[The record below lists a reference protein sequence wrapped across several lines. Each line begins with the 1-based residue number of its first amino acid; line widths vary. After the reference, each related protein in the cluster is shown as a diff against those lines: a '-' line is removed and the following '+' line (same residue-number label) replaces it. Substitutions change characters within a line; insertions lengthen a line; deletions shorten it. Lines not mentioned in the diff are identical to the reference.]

1 MGNRKIVKK
10 QMKRLLHILI
20 GMLVSLGAFADGDV
34 TFKVSAPSTVE
45 AGGKFR
51 VQFTVNTQNVS
62 GFSAPDFKGFEI
74 IYGPATSSQ
83 SSFQMINGRT
93 SQSSSIIYTY
103 VLLSENPGTFT
114 IGSASVQVDGNV
126 VKSKPVQVRVLPA
139 GSGGTSN
146 GGSYGGGS
154 SNGGGNQNGSS
165 AARQAPAASSSQSIS
180 GKDLFMTATASR
192 TTVHEQEAILL
203 TYKIYTLVD
212 LTQMDGKLPTL
223 DGFQI
228 QEIPL
233 PRTKEFTLEQYGG
246 RNYRSVV
253 WSQYLLFPQ
262 KSGNLT
268 IPSITYEGVVVTRNR
283 NIDPI
288 EAFFNGQS
296 GYTEVKRKITT
307 PALTIHVSP
316 LPNKPAEFS
325 GAVGKF
331 SISSSIS
338 TKEVDANEAVTLKIS
353 VKGSGNMK
361 LIATPEV
368 KFPKDFETYDAK
380 VNDNFQLTR
389 SGLAGTKDFE
399 YLFVPRHAGTYEIP
413 AAQFIY
419 FDTDARAYKTLTTEA
434 YTIKVK
440 KGKGSSGQSVSN
452 YTNQQQDVQQLNQ
465 DIRYIK
471 KGEVELHQQGDTF
484 FGTWKHWAAYLLPL
498 FLFVLVMALGRKQM
512 KANANVAL
520 SRGKKANKVALRR
533 MKTAKKLL
541 DSHDTGRFYDEVL
554 RALWGYVGDKFNM
567 SQESLNKENIEQS
580 LSSRHVPEEQIQ
592 QFMKVLND
600 CEFARYAPGDV
611 NENMENVYNS
621 AIGAI
626 SKMEDNL

>member
-1 MGNRKIVKK
+1 
-10 QMKRLLHILI
+10 MKRLLHILI
-20 GMLVSLGAFADGDV
+20 LVAFSVSTFADEVSLR
-34 TFKVSAPSTVE
+34 VSAPSTVE
-45 AGGKFR
+45 VGGKFR

-62 GFSAPDFKGFEI
+62 HFSAPDFKGFEV

-103 VLLSENPGTFT
+103 VLLAGNSGTFT
-114 IGSASVQVDGNV
+114 IGSASVQVDGKT
-126 VKSKPVQVRVLPA
+126 VKSKPVQVRVL
-139 GSGGTSN
+139 SGGA
-146 GGSYGGGS
+146 GGAGGS
-154 SNGGGNQNGSS
+154 SNGGGNYGGGQSSS
-165 AARQAPAASSSQSIS
+165 APSASSSNIS
-180 GKDLFMTATASR
+180 AKDLFMTATASR
-192 TTVHEQEAILL
+192 TSVHEQEAILL

-212 LTQMDGKLPTL
+212 LTQLDGKLPTL

-233 PRTKEFTLEQYGG
+233 PRTKEFSIEQYNG
-246 RNYRSVV
+246 RNYRTVT

-262 KSGNLT
+262 KSGKLT
-268 IPSITYEGVVVTRNR
+268 IPSITYEGVVITRNR
-283 NIDPI
+283 NLDPI

-296 GYTEVKRKITT
+296 GYSEVKRKITT
-307 PALTIHVSP
+307 PTLTINVSP
-316 LPNKPAEFS
+316 LPNKPEGFS

-331 SISSSIS
+331 SVSSSIS

-353 VKGSGNMK
+353 VQGSGNMK
-361 LIATPEV
+361 LISTPEV
-368 KFPKDFETYDAK
+368 QFPKDFETYDAK

-389 SGLAGTKDFE
+389 SGLSGSKDFE
-399 YLFVPRHAGTYEIP
+399 YLFVPRHPGTYEIP
-413 AAQFIY
+413 ASEFIY
-419 FDTDARAYKTLTTEA
+419 FDTESRSYKTIKTEA
-434 YTIKVK
+434 YTLKVN
-440 KGKGSSGQSVSN
+440 KGKGGAGQSVSN
-452 YTNQQQDVQQLNQ
+452 YSGQQQDVQQLNQ
-465 DIRYIK
+465 DIRFIK
-471 KGEVELHQQGDTF
+471 KGDVDLHQPGDTF
-484 FGTWKHWAAYLLPL
+484 FGTWKCWAAYILPFL
-498 FLFVLVMALGRKQM
+498 LFVIAMVLGRKQM
-512 KANANVAL
+512 KANANVAHL
-520 SRGKKANKVALRR
+520 RGKKANKVALKR

-541 DSHDTGRFYDEVL
+541 DAHDTGKFYDEVL

-580 LSSRHVPEEQIQ
+580 LTSRQVPDEQIQ

-621 AIGAI
+621 AISAI

>member
-1 MGNRKIVKK
+1 
-10 QMKRLLHILI
+10 MKRLLHLFILVAFS
-20 GMLVSLGAFADGDV
+20 VSAFADGDV
-34 TFKVSAPSTVE
+34 TFRVSAPSTVE

-62 GFSAPDFKGFEI
+62 NFIAPDFKGFEG

-103 VLLSENPGTFT
+103 VLLSDVQGTYT
-114 IGSASVQVDGNV
+114 IGSASVQVEGKTV
-126 VKSKPVQVRVLPA
+126 RSKPVQVRVLPA
-139 GSGGTSN
+139 GSGGS
-146 GGSYGGGS
+146 SYGGGS
-154 SNGGGNQNGSS
+154 SNSNGSAS
-165 AARQAPAASSSQSIS
+165 GRQSSVPVTTGQGVTS
-180 GKDLFMTATASR
+180 KDLFMTATASR
-192 TTVHEQEAILL
+192 TSVHEQEAILL

-212 LTQMDGKLPTL
+212 LRQMDGKLPTL

-233 PRTKEFTLEQYGG
+233 PRTKEFSLEQYNG
-246 RNYRSVV
+246 RNYRTVV

-262 KSGNLT
+262 KSGKLT
-268 IPSITYEGVVVTRNR
+268 IPSITYEGLVVTQNR
-283 NIDPI
+283 NLDPI

-296 GYTEVKRKITT
+296 GLMELKKKITT
-307 PALTIHVSP
+307 PMLTINVSP
-316 LPNKPAEFS
+316 LPNKPSDFS

-331 SISSSIS
+331 SLSSSLS

-361 LIATPEV
+361 LIATPDV
-368 KFPKDFETYDAK
+368 NFPKDFDTYDAK

-389 SGLAGTKDFE
+389 TGLSGNKDFE

-413 AAQFIY
+413 AVKFIY
-419 FDTDARAYKTLTTEA
+419 FDTDARTYKTLTTEA
-434 YTIKVK
+434 YTIKVN
-440 KGKGSSGQSVSN
+440 KGKGGAGQSVSN
-452 YTNQQQDVQQLNQ
+452 YSGQQQDVKQLNQ
-465 DIRYIK
+465 DIRFIK
-471 KGEVELHQQGDTF
+471 TGDVDLHQQGDTF
-484 FGTWKHWAAYLLPL
+484 FGTWKYWAAYLLPL
-498 FLFVLVMALGRKQM
+498 LLFVLFIVMGRKRM

-541 DSHDTGRFYDEVL
+541 DSHDTGKFYDEVL

-580 LSSRHVPEEQIQ
+580 LTSRNVPNEQIQ

-621 AIGAI
+621 AISAI

>member
-1 MGNRKIVKK
+1 MVAFSVSTFADE
-10 QMKRLLHILI
+10 
-20 GMLVSLGAFADGDV
+20 VSLR
-34 TFKVSAPSTVE
+34 VSAPSTVE
-45 AGGKFR
+45 VGGKFR

-62 GFSAPDFKGFEI
+62 HFSAPDFKGFEV

-103 VLLSENPGTFT
+103 VLLAGNSGTFT
-114 IGSASVQVDGNV
+114 IGSASVQVDGKT
-126 VKSKPVQVRVLPA
+126 VKSKPVQVRVL
-139 GSGGTSN
+139 SGGAGGA
-146 GGSYGGGS
+146 GGSSNGGS
-154 SNGGGNQNGSS
+154 SNGGGIYGGGQSSS
-165 AARQAPAASSSQSIS
+165 APSASSSNIS
-180 GKDLFMTATASR
+180 AKDLFMTATASR
-192 TTVHEQEAILL
+192 TSVHEQEAILL

-212 LTQMDGKLPTL
+212 LTQLDGKLPTL

-233 PRTKEFTLEQYGG
+233 PRTKEFSIEQYNG
-246 RNYRSVV
+246 RNYRTVT

-262 KSGNLT
+262 KSGKLT
-268 IPSITYEGVVVTRNR
+268 IPSITYEGVVITRNR
-283 NIDPI
+283 NLDPI

-296 GYTEVKRKITT
+296 GYSEVKRKITT
-307 PALTIHVSP
+307 PTLTINVSP
-316 LPNKPAEFS
+316 LPNKPEGFS

-331 SISSSIS
+331 SVSSSIS

-353 VKGSGNMK
+353 VQGSGNMK
-361 LIATPEV
+361 LISTPEV
-368 KFPKDFETYDAK
+368 QFPKDFETYDAK

-389 SGLAGTKDFE
+389 SGLSGSKDFE
-399 YLFVPRHAGTYEIP
+399 YLFVPRHPGTYEIP
-413 AAQFIY
+413 ASEFIY
-419 FDTDARAYKTLTTEA
+419 FDTESRSYKTIKTEA
-434 YTIKVK
+434 YTLKVN
-440 KGKGSSGQSVSN
+440 KGKGGAGQSVSN
-452 YTNQQQDVQQLNQ
+452 YSGQQQDVQQLNQ
-465 DIRYIK
+465 DIRFIK
-471 KGEVELHQQGDTF
+471 KGDVDLHQPGDTF
-484 FGTWKHWAAYLLPL
+484 FGTWKCWAAYILPFL
-498 FLFVLVMALGRKQM
+498 LFVIAMVLGRKQM
-512 KANANVAL
+512 KANANVAHL
-520 SRGKKANKVALRR
+520 RGKKANKVALKR

-541 DSHDTGRFYDEVL
+541 DAHDTGKFYDEVL

-580 LSSRHVPEEQIQ
+580 LTSRQVPDEQIQ

-621 AIGAI
+621 AISAI

>member
-1 MGNRKIVKK
+1 
-10 QMKRLLHILI
+10 MKRLIYIFIL
-20 GMLVSLGAFADGDV
+20 VAFSLSAFADDV
-34 TFKVSAPSTVE
+34 SLRVSAPSTVE
-45 AGGKFR
+45 VGGKFR

-62 GFSAPDFKGFEI
+62 HFSAPDFKGFEV

-103 VLLSENPGTFT
+103 VLMAESVGNFT
-114 IGSASVQVDGNV
+114 IGSASVQVDGKT
-126 VKSKPVQVRVLPA
+126 VKSSPTRIRVLSGGA
-139 GSGGTSN
+139 GSNSGTA
-146 GGSYGGGS
+146 GGGS
-154 SNGGGNQNGSS
+154 NNTAGGGRSS
-165 AARQAPAASSSQSIS
+165 AAPDASSSSQNIS
-180 GKDLFMTATASR
+180 AKDLFMTATASR
-192 TTVHEQEAILL
+192 TSVHEQEAILV

-212 LTQMDGKLPTL
+212 LRELDGKLPTL

-233 PRTKEFTLEQYGG
+233 PRTKEFSIEQYNG
-246 RNYRSVV
+246 RNYRSVI

-262 KSGNLT
+262 KSGKLT
-268 IPSITYEGVVVTRNR
+268 IPAITYEGVVITRNR
-283 NIDPI
+283 NLDPI

-296 GYTEVKRKITT
+296 GYTEVKRKIAT
-307 PALTIHVSP
+307 PTLTINVSP
-316 LPNKPAEFS
+316 LPTKPAGFS

-331 SISSSIS
+331 SVSSSIS

-353 VKGSGNMK
+353 VQGSGNMK
-361 LIATPEV
+361 LISTPEV
-368 KFPKDFETYDAK
+368 QFPKDFETYDAK

-389 SGLAGTKDFE
+389 SGLSGTKDFE

-413 AAQFIY
+413 AAEFIY
-419 FDTDARAYKTLTTEA
+419 FDTESRSYKTLKTEA
-434 YTIKVK
+434 YTLKVN
-440 KGKGSSGQSVSN
+440 KGKGGTGQNVSN
-452 YTNQQQDVQQLNQ
+452 YSGQQQDVQQLNQ
-465 DIRYIK
+465 DIRFIK
-471 KGEVELHQQGDTF
+471 KGDVDLHQPGDTF
-484 FGTWKHWAAYLLPL
+484 FGTWKCWVAYLLPL
-498 FLFVLVMALGRKQM
+498 LLFIIVMVLGRKQM
-512 KANANVAL
+512 KAHANVAL
-520 SRGKKANKVALRR
+520 LRGRKANKVALRR

-541 DSHDTGRFYDEVL
+541 DSHDTGKFYDEVL

-580 LSSRHVPEEQIQ
+580 LTSRNVPAEQIQ

-621 AIGAI
+621 AISAI

>member
-1 MGNRKIVKK
+1 
-10 QMKRLLHILI
+10 MKRLIHIFILVVFS
-20 GMLVSLGAFADGDV
+20 LSTFADEVSLR
-34 TFKVSAPSTVE
+34 VSAPSTVE
-45 AGGKFR
+45 VGGKFR

-62 GFSAPDFKGFEI
+62 HFSAPDFKGFEV

-103 VLLSENPGTFT
+103 VLMAESVGNFT
-114 IGSASVQVDGNV
+114 IGSASVQADGKT
-126 VKSKPVQVRVLPA
+126 VKSSPTRIRVLSGGA
-139 GSGGTSN
+139 GSNSGNAG
-146 GGSYGGGS
+146 
-154 SNGGGNQNGSS
+154 GGGNNNAGGGRQSS
-165 AARQAPAASSSQSIS
+165 VAESSSTNIS
-180 GKDLFMTATASR
+180 SKDLFMTATASR
-192 TTVHEQEAILL
+192 TSVHEQEAILL

-212 LTQMDGKLPTL
+212 LRELDGKLPTL

-233 PRTKEFTLEQYGG
+233 PRTKEFSIEQYNG
-246 RNYRSVV
+246 RNYRSVI

-262 KSGNLT
+262 KSGRLT
-268 IPSITYEGVVVTRNR
+268 IPAITYEGVVITRNR
-283 NIDPI
+283 NLDPI

-296 GYTEVKRKITT
+296 GYTEVKRKIAT
-307 PALTIHVSP
+307 PTLTINVSP
-316 LPNKPAEFS
+316 LPNKPEGFS

-331 SISSSIS
+331 SVSSSIS
-338 TKEVDANEAVTLKIS
+338 TKEVDANEAVTLKIC
-353 VKGSGNMK
+353 VQGSGNMK
-361 LIATPEV
+361 LISTPEV

-389 SGLAGTKDFE
+389 SGLSGTKDFE
-399 YLFVPRHAGTYEIP
+399 YLFVPRHPGTYEIP
-413 AAQFIY
+413 AAKFIY
-419 FDTDARAYKTLTTEA
+419 FDTDSRSYKTLKTEA
-434 YTIKVK
+434 YTLKVN
-440 KGKGSSGQSVSN
+440 KGKGGAGQSVSN
-452 YTNQQQDVQQLNQ
+452 YSGQQQDVQQLNQ
-465 DIRYIK
+465 DIRFIK
-471 KGEVELHQQGDTF
+471 KGEVDLHQPGDTF
-484 FGTWKHWAAYLLPL
+484 FGTWKCWVAYLLPL
-498 FLFVLVMALGRKQM
+498 FLFIIVLVLGRKQM
-512 KANANVAL
+512 KAHANVAL
-520 SRGKKANKVALRR
+520 SRGRKANKVARKR

-541 DSHDTGRFYDEVL
+541 DTHDTGKFYDEVL

-580 LSSRHVPEEQIQ
+580 LTSRNVPAEQIQ

-621 AIGAI
+621 AISAI

>member
-1 MGNRKIVKK
+1 
-10 QMKRLLHILI
+10 MKRLLHILI
-20 GMLVSLGAFADGDV
+20 LVAFSVSTFADEVSLR
-34 TFKVSAPSTVE
+34 VSAPSTVE
-45 AGGKFR
+45 VGGKFR

-62 GFSAPDFKGFEI
+62 HFSAPDFKGFEV

-103 VLLSENPGTFT
+103 VLLAGNSGTFT
-114 IGSASVQVDGNV
+114 IGSASVQVDGKT
-126 VKSKPVQVRVLPA
+126 VKSKPVQVRVL
-139 GSGGTSN
+139 SGGAGGA
-146 GGSYGGGS
+146 GGSSNGGS
-154 SNGGGNQNGSS
+154 SNGGGNYGGGQSSS
-165 AARQAPAASSSQSIS
+165 APSASSSNIS
-180 GKDLFMTATASR
+180 AKDLFMTATASR
-192 TTVHEQEAILL
+192 TSVHEQEAILL

-212 LTQMDGKLPTL
+212 LTQLDGKLPTL

-233 PRTKEFTLEQYGG
+233 PRTKEFSIEQYKG
-246 RNYRSVV
+246 RNYRTVT

-262 KSGNLT
+262 KSGKLT
-268 IPSITYEGVVVTRNR
+268 IPSITYEGVVITRNR
-283 NIDPI
+283 NLDPI

-296 GYTEVKRKITT
+296 GYSEVKRKITT
-307 PALTIHVSP
+307 PTLTINVSP
-316 LPNKPAEFS
+316 LPNKPEGFS

-331 SISSSIS
+331 SVSSSIS

-353 VKGSGNMK
+353 VQGSGNMK
-361 LIATPEV
+361 LISTPEV
-368 KFPKDFETYDAK
+368 QFPKDFETYDAK

-389 SGLAGTKDFE
+389 SGLSGSKDFE
-399 YLFVPRHAGTYEIP
+399 YLFVPRHPGTYEIP
-413 AAQFIY
+413 ASEFIY
-419 FDTDARAYKTLTTEA
+419 FDTESRSYKTIKTEA
-434 YTIKVK
+434 YTLKVN
-440 KGKGSSGQSVSN
+440 KGKGGAGQSVSN
-452 YTNQQQDVQQLNQ
+452 YSGQQQDVQQLNQ
-465 DIRYIK
+465 DIRFIK
-471 KGEVELHQQGDTF
+471 KGDVDLHQPGDTF
-484 FGTWKHWAAYLLPL
+484 FGTWKCWAAYILPFL
-498 FLFVLVMALGRKQM
+498 LFVIAMVLGRKQM
-512 KANANVAL
+512 KANANVAHL
-520 SRGKKANKVALRR
+520 RGKKANKVALKR

-541 DSHDTGRFYDEVL
+541 DAHDTGKFYDEVL

-580 LSSRHVPEEQIQ
+580 LTSRQVPDEQIQ

-621 AIGAI
+621 AISAI

>member
-1 MGNRKIVKK
+1 MVAFSVSTFADE
-10 QMKRLLHILI
+10 
-20 GMLVSLGAFADGDV
+20 VSLR
-34 TFKVSAPSTVE
+34 VSAPSTVE
-45 AGGKFR
+45 VGGKFR

-62 GFSAPDFKGFEI
+62 HFSAPDFKGFEV

-103 VLLSENPGTFT
+103 VLLAGNSGTFT
-114 IGSASVQVDGNV
+114 IGSASVQVDGKT
-126 VKSKPVQVRVLPA
+126 VKSKPVQVRVL
-139 GSGGTSN
+139 SGGA
-146 GGSYGGGS
+146 GGSSNGGS
-154 SNGGGNQNGSS
+154 SNGGGNSGNYGGGQSSS
-165 AARQAPAASSSQSIS
+165 APSASSSNIS
-180 GKDLFMTATASR
+180 AKDLFMTATASR
-192 TTVHEQEAILL
+192 TSVHEQEAILL

-212 LTQMDGKLPTL
+212 LTQLDGKLPTL

-233 PRTKEFTLEQYGG
+233 PRTKEFSIEQYNG
-246 RNYRSVV
+246 RNYRTVT

-262 KSGNLT
+262 KSGKLT
-268 IPSITYEGVVVTRNR
+268 IPSITYEGVVITRNR
-283 NIDPI
+283 NLDPI

-296 GYTEVKRKITT
+296 GYSEVKRKITT
-307 PALTIHVSP
+307 PTLTINVSP
-316 LPNKPAEFS
+316 LPNKPEGFS

-331 SISSSIS
+331 SVSSSIS

-353 VKGSGNMK
+353 VQGSGNMK
-361 LIATPEV
+361 LISTPEV
-368 KFPKDFETYDAK
+368 QFPKDFETYDAK

-389 SGLAGTKDFE
+389 SGLSGSKDFE
-399 YLFVPRHAGTYEIP
+399 YLFVPRHPGTYEIP
-413 AAQFIY
+413 ASEFIY
-419 FDTDARAYKTLTTEA
+419 FDTESRSYKTIKTEA
-434 YTIKVK
+434 YTLKVN
-440 KGKGSSGQSVSN
+440 KGKGGAGQSVSN
-452 YTNQQQDVQQLNQ
+452 YSGQQQDVQQLNQ
-465 DIRYIK
+465 DIRFIK
-471 KGEVELHQQGDTF
+471 KGDVDLHQPGDTF
-484 FGTWKHWAAYLLPL
+484 FGTWKCWAAYILPFL
-498 FLFVLVMALGRKQM
+498 LFVIAMVLGRKQM
-512 KANANVAL
+512 KANANVAHL
-520 SRGKKANKVALRR
+520 RGKKANKVALKR

-541 DSHDTGRFYDEVL
+541 DAHDTGKFYDEVL

-580 LSSRHVPEEQIQ
+580 LTSRQVPDEQIQ

-621 AIGAI
+621 AISAI

>member
-1 MGNRKIVKK
+1 MICVC
-10 QMKRLLHILI
+10 IS
-20 GMLVSLGAFADGDV
+20 VSALADEV
-34 TFKVSAPSTVE
+34 SFRASAPSSVE

-62 GFSAPDFKGFEI
+62 GFSAPDFKGFEV

-83 SSFQMINGRT
+83 SSFQMVNGRT

-103 VLLSENPGTFT
+103 VLLAGNPGTFT
-114 IGSASVQVDGNV
+114 IGSASVHVDGKV
-126 VKSKPVQVRVLPA
+126 VKSKPVQVRVLPSGA
-139 GSGGTSN
+139 GGASN
-146 GGSYGGGS
+146 GGAGGGNYGGG
-154 SNGGGNQNGSS
+154 
-165 AARQAPAASSSQSIS
+165 RQQPSAPAVSASTNIS

-192 TTVHEQEAILL
+192 TNVHEQEAILL

-212 LTQMDGKLPTL
+212 LTQLDGKLPTL

-233 PRTKEFTLEQYGG
+233 PRTKEFSLEQYNG
-246 RNYRSVV
+246 RNYRTVT

-262 KSGNLT
+262 KSGKLT
-268 IPSITYEGVVVTRNR
+268 IPSITYEGVVITRNR
-283 NIDPI
+283 NLDPI

-307 PALTIHVSP
+307 PTLTINVTP
-316 LPNKPAEFS
+316 LPNKPDGFS
-325 GAVGKF
+325 GAVGQF
-331 SISSSIS
+331 SLSSSIS
-338 TKEVDANEAVTLKIS
+338 TQEVDANEAVTLKIS
-353 VKGSGNMK
+353 VKGNGNMK
-361 LIATPEV
+361 LISTPDV
-368 KFPKDFETYDAK
+368 PFPKDFETYDAK

-413 AAQFIY
+413 ASEFIY
-419 FDTDARAYKTLTTEA
+419 FDTESRSYKTLKTEA
-434 YTIKVK
+434 YTLKVN
-440 KGKGSSGQSVSN
+440 KGKGGAGQSVSN
-452 YTNQQQDVQQLNQ
+452 YSGQQQDVQQLNQ
-465 DIRYIK
+465 DIRFIK
-471 KGEVELHQQGDTF
+471 KGDVDLHQPGDTF
-484 FGTWKHWAAYLLPL
+484 FGTWKCWAAYLLPL
-498 FLFVLVMALGRKQM
+498 LLFIIVMVLGRKQM
-512 KANANVAL
+512 KAHANVAL
-520 SRGKKANKVALRR
+520 SRGRKANKVALRR

-541 DSHDTGRFYDEVL
+541 DNHDTGKFYDEVL

-580 LSSRHVPEEQIQ
+580 LTSRQVPEEQIQ

-611 NENMENVYNS
+611 NENMGNVYNS
-621 AIGAI
+621 AIDAI

>member
-1 MGNRKIVKK
+1 
-10 QMKRLLHILI
+10 MKRTLNILI
-20 GMLVSLGAFADGDV
+20 FMLLSISSFADGGV
-34 TFKVSAPSTVE
+34 TLQASAPSTVE

-62 GFSAPDFKGFEI
+62 NFVAPDFRGFEV

-93 SQSSSIIYTY
+93 SQSNSIIYTY
-103 VLLSENPGTFT
+103 VLLSDKPGSYT
-114 IGSASVQVDGNV
+114 IGSAKVMVDGKA
-126 VKSKPVQVRVLPA
+126 VKSQPVHVRVLPSGTNGGGSPNA
-139 GSGGTSN
+139 GNTGSSYGSGGQ
-146 GGSYGGGS
+146 GGVAR
-154 SNGGGNQNGSS
+154 S
-165 AARQAPAASSSQSIS
+165 AEASSPTQGIS
-180 GKDLFMTATASR
+180 SKDLFMTANASR
-192 TTVHEQEAILL
+192 TRVHEQEAILL

-212 LTQMDGKLPTL
+212 LIQLDGKLPTL

-233 PRTKEFTLEQYGG
+233 PRTKEFTIESYNG

-262 KSGNLT
+262 KSGKLT

-283 NIDPI
+283 NMDPI

-296 GYTEVKRKITT
+296 GYTELKRKITT
-307 PALTIHVSP
+307 PSLTIQVTP
-316 LPNKPAEFS
+316 LPDAPVGFS
-325 GAVGKF
+325 GAVGRF
-331 SISSSIS
+331 SMSSSIS
-338 TKEVDANEAVTLKIS
+338 TREVDANDAVTLRIS
-353 VKGSGNMK
+353 VKGNGNMK
-361 LIATPEV
+361 LISIPEV

-380 VNDNFQLTR
+380 VNDKFEPTR

-399 YLFVPRHAGTYEIP
+399 YLFVPRHAGNYDIP
-413 AAQFIY
+413 AVQFIY
-419 FDTDARAYKTLTTEA
+419 FDTESGSYKTLATEP
-434 YTIKVK
+434 YTLKVN
-440 KGKGSSGQSVSN
+440 KGKGGTRQSVSN
-452 YTNQQQDVQQLNQ
+452 YSGQQQDVQQLNQ
-465 DIRYIK
+465 DIRFIK
-471 KGEVELHQQGDTF
+471 KGEVTMHQPDDTF
-484 FGTWKHWAAYLLPL
+484 FGTWKYWMAHLVPLL
-498 FLFVLVMALGRKQM
+498 LFVIALIVGRKQM

-533 MKTAKKLL
+533 MKTAKNLL
-541 DSHDTGRFYDEVL
+541 VAHDANGFYDEVL

-580 LSSRHVPEEQIQ
+580 LKSRQVKEEQII

-621 AIGAI
+621 AIDAI
-626 SKMEDNL
+626 TKMEDNL

>member
-1 MGNRKIVKK
+1 
-10 QMKRLLHILI
+10 MKPLLQIFILM
-20 GMLVSLGAFADGDV
+20 MLSVSAFADGDIS
-34 TFKVSAPSTVE
+34 FRASAPSSVE

-62 GFSAPDFKGFEI
+62 NFSAPDFKGFDV
-74 IYGPATSSQ
+74 IYGPSTSSQ
-83 SSFQMINGRT
+83 SSFQIINGHT
-93 SQSSSIIYTY
+93 SQSSSIVYTF
-103 VLLSENPGTFT
+103 VLMGNDPGTYT
-114 IGSASVQVDGNV
+114 IGSASIQVDGKT
-126 VKSKPVQVRVLPA
+126 VKSKPVQVRVLP
-139 GSGGTSN
+139 GGA
-146 GGSYGGGS
+146 GGS
-154 SNGGGNQNGSS
+154 SSGGGYSGNSRTNHSS
-165 AARQAPAASSSQSIS
+165 PSSSSSSGPNIS

-192 TTVHEQEAILL
+192 TNVHEQEAILL

-233 PRTKEFTLEQYGG
+233 PRNKEFTVEQYNG
-246 RNYRSVV
+246 RNYRTVV

-268 IPSITYEGVVVTRNR
+268 IPSIPYEGLVLTRNR

-296 GYTEVKRKITT
+296 GYTETKRKITT

-331 SISSSIS
+331 SLSSSIS
-338 TKEVDANEAVTLKIS
+338 TKEVDANDAVTLKIE

-361 LIATPEV
+361 LIATPQV

-380 VNDNFQLTR
+380 VNDKFHLTN
-389 SGLAGTKDFE
+389 SGLAGTKEFE

-413 AAQFIY
+413 ATEFIY
-419 FDTDARAYKTLTTEA
+419 FDTDARSYKTLKTEG
-434 YTIKVK
+434 YTLKVN
-440 KGKGSSGQSVSN
+440 KGKGGSGQSVSN
-452 YTNQQQDVQQLNQ
+452 YSGQQQEIQQLNQ
-465 DIRYIK
+465 DIRFIK
-471 KGEVELHQQGDTF
+471 KGDVALHRQGDTF
-484 FGTWKHWAAYLLPL
+484 FGTWKYMLAYLLPVL
-498 FLFVLVMALGRKQM
+498 LFVLLMFLGRKRM
-512 KANANVAL
+512 KTNANVAL
-520 SRGKKANKVALRR
+520 SRGKKANKVALKRL
-533 MKTAKKLL
+533 KTSKKLL
-541 DSHDTGRFYDEVL
+541 DEHDTGKFFDEVL

-580 LSSRHVPEEQIQ
+580 LKSRQVPDEYIQ

-611 NENMENVYNS
+611 NENMGNVYNS
-621 AIGAI
+621 AMDAI

>member
-1 MGNRKIVKK
+1 
-10 QMKRLLHILI
+10 MKRLLHILI
-20 GMLVSLGAFADGDV
+20 LVAFSVSAFADEV
-34 TFKVSAPSTVE
+34 SLRVSAPSTVE
-45 AGGKFR
+45 VGGKFR

-62 GFSAPDFKGFEI
+62 HFSAPDFKGFEV

-103 VLLSENPGTFT
+103 VLLAGNAGTFT
-114 IGSASVQVDGNV
+114 IGSASVQVDGKT
-126 VKSKPVQVRVLPA
+126 VKSKPVQVRVL
-139 GSGGTSN
+139 SGGA
-146 GGSYGGGS
+146 GGSSNGGS
-154 SNGGGNQNGSS
+154 SNGGGNSGNYGGGQSSS
-165 AARQAPAASSSQSIS
+165 APSASSSSNIS
-180 GKDLFMTATASR
+180 AKDLFMTATASR
-192 TTVHEQEAILL
+192 TSVHEQEAILL

-212 LTQMDGKLPTL
+212 LTQLDGKLPTL

-233 PRTKEFTLEQYGG
+233 PRTKEFSIEQYNG
-246 RNYRSVV
+246 RNYRTVT

-262 KSGNLT
+262 KSGKLT
-268 IPSITYEGVVVTRNR
+268 IPSITYEGVVITRNR
-283 NIDPI
+283 NLDPI

-296 GYTEVKRKITT
+296 GYSEVKRKITT
-307 PALTIHVSP
+307 PTLTINVSP
-316 LPNKPAEFS
+316 LPNKPEGFS

-331 SISSSIS
+331 SVSSSIS

-353 VKGSGNMK
+353 VQGSGNMK
-361 LIATPEV
+361 LISTPEV
-368 KFPKDFETYDAK
+368 QFPKDFETYDAK

-389 SGLAGTKDFE
+389 SGLSGSKDFE
-399 YLFVPRHAGTYEIP
+399 YLFVPRHPGTYEIP
-413 AAQFIY
+413 ASEFIY
-419 FDTDARAYKTLTTEA
+419 FDTESRSYKTIKTEA
-434 YTIKVK
+434 YTLKVN
-440 KGKGSSGQSVSN
+440 KGKGGAGQSVSN
-452 YTNQQQDVQQLNQ
+452 YSGQQQDVQQLNQ
-465 DIRYIK
+465 DIRFIK
-471 KGEVELHQQGDTF
+471 KGDVDLHQPGDTF
-484 FGTWKHWAAYLLPL
+484 FGTWKCWAAYILPFLL
-498 FLFVLVMALGRKQM
+498 FIIAMVLGRKQM
-512 KANANVAL
+512 KANANVAHL
-520 SRGKKANKVALRR
+520 RGKKANKVALKR

-541 DSHDTGRFYDEVL
+541 DAHDTGKFYDEVL

-580 LSSRHVPEEQIQ
+580 LTSRQVPDEQIQ

-621 AIGAI
+621 AISAI

>member
-1 MGNRKIVKK
+1 
-10 QMKRLLHILI
+10 MKRLLHIFI
-20 GMLVSLGAFADGDV
+20 LVAFSVSVFADGDV
-34 TFKVSAPSTVE
+34 TFRVSAPSTVE

-62 GFSAPDFKGFEI
+62 NFIAPDFKGFEV

-103 VLLSENPGTFT
+103 VLLSDVQGTYT
-114 IGSASVQVDGNV
+114 IGSASVQVEGKTV
-126 VKSKPVQVRVLPA
+126 RSKPVQVRVLPA
-139 GSGGTSN
+139 GA
-146 GGSYGGGS
+146 GGSAYGGGGS
-154 SNGGGNQNGSS
+154 SSNGSAS
-165 AARQAPAASSSQSIS
+165 GRQSNVPVTTGQGVSS
-180 GKDLFMTATASR
+180 KELFMTATASR
-192 TTVHEQEAILL
+192 TSVHEQEAILL

-212 LTQMDGKLPTL
+212 LRQLDGKLPTL

-233 PRTKEFTLEQYGG
+233 PRTKEFSLEHYNG
-246 RNYRSVV
+246 RNYRTVV

-262 KSGNLT
+262 KAGKLT
-268 IPSITYEGVVVTRNR
+268 IPSITYEGVVVTRNQ
-283 NIDPI
+283 NFDPI

-296 GYTEVKRKITT
+296 GLLELKKKITT
-307 PALTIHVSP
+307 PALTINVSP
-316 LPNKPAEFS
+316 LPNKPADFS

-331 SISSSIS
+331 TLASSIS
-338 TKEVDANEAVTLKIS
+338 TQEVDANEAVTLKIS

-368 KFPKDFETYDAK
+368 NFPKDFDTYDAK

-389 SGLAGTKDFE
+389 TGLAGNKDFE
-399 YLFVPRHAGTYEIP
+399 YLFVPRHAGTYDIP
-413 AAQFIY
+413 AVKFTY
-419 FDTDARAYKTLTTEA
+419 FDTEARTYKTLTTEP
-434 YTIKVK
+434 YTIKVN
-440 KGKGSSGQSVSN
+440 KGKGGAGQSVSN
-452 YTNQQQDVQQLNQ
+452 YSGQQQDVQQLNQ
-465 DIRYIK
+465 DIRFIK
-471 KGEVELHQQGDTF
+471 TGDVALHQQGDTF
-484 FGTWKHWAAYLLPL
+484 FGTWKYWTAYLLPFL
-498 FLFVLVMALGRKQM
+498 LFVLFIVMGRKRM
-512 KANANVAL
+512 KTNANVAL
-520 SRGKKANKVALRR
+520 TRGKKANKVALRR
-533 MKTAKKLL
+533 MKTAKTLL
-541 DSHDTGRFYDEVL
+541 DSHDASKFYDEVL

-580 LSSRHVPEEQIQ
+580 LTSRNVPAEQIG

-621 AIGAI
+621 AISAI
-626 SKMEDNL
+626 TKMEDNL

>member
-1 MGNRKIVKK
+1 
-10 QMKRLLHILI
+10 MKRLLHILI
-20 GMLVSLGAFADGDV
+20 LVAFSVSTFADEVSLR
-34 TFKVSAPSTVE
+34 VSAPSTVE
-45 AGGKFR
+45 VGGKFR

-62 GFSAPDFKGFEI
+62 HFSAPDFKGFEV

-103 VLLSENPGTFT
+103 VLLAGNSGTFT
-114 IGSASVQVDGNV
+114 IGSASVQVDGKT
-126 VKSKPVQVRVLPA
+126 VKSKPVQVRVL
-139 GSGGTSN
+139 SGGA
-146 GGSYGGGS
+146 GGAGGS
-154 SNGGGNQNGSS
+154 SNGGGSNGSGNYGGGQSSS
-165 AARQAPAASSSQSIS
+165 APSASSSNIS
-180 GKDLFMTATASR
+180 AKDLFMTATASR
-192 TTVHEQEAILL
+192 TSVHEQEAILL

-212 LTQMDGKLPTL
+212 LTQLDGKLPTL

-233 PRTKEFTLEQYGG
+233 PRTKEFSIEQYNG
-246 RNYRSVV
+246 RNYRTVT

-262 KSGNLT
+262 KSGKLT
-268 IPSITYEGVVVTRNR
+268 IPSITYEGVVITRNR
-283 NIDPI
+283 NLDPI

-296 GYTEVKRKITT
+296 GYSEVKRKITT
-307 PALTIHVSP
+307 PTLTINVSP
-316 LPNKPAEFS
+316 LPNKPEGFS

-331 SISSSIS
+331 SVSSSIS

-353 VKGSGNMK
+353 VQGSGNMK
-361 LIATPEV
+361 LISTPEV
-368 KFPKDFETYDAK
+368 QFPKDFETYDAK

-389 SGLAGTKDFE
+389 SGLSGSKDFE
-399 YLFVPRHAGTYEIP
+399 YLFVPRHPGTYEIP
-413 AAQFIY
+413 ASEFIY
-419 FDTDARAYKTLTTEA
+419 FDTESRSYKTIKTEA
-434 YTIKVK
+434 YTLKVN
-440 KGKGSSGQSVSN
+440 KGKGGAGQSVSN
-452 YTNQQQDVQQLNQ
+452 YSGQQQDVQQLNQ
-465 DIRYIK
+465 DIRFIK
-471 KGEVELHQQGDTF
+471 KGDVDLHQPGDTF
-484 FGTWKHWAAYLLPL
+484 FGTWKCWAAYILPFL
-498 FLFVLVMALGRKQM
+498 LFVIAMVLGRKQM
-512 KANANVAL
+512 KANANVAHL
-520 SRGKKANKVALRR
+520 RGKKANKVALKR

-541 DSHDTGRFYDEVL
+541 DAHDTGKFYDEVL

-580 LSSRHVPEEQIQ
+580 LTSRQVPDEQIQ

-621 AIGAI
+621 AISAI

>member
-1 MGNRKIVKK
+1 MVAFS
-10 QMKRLLHILI
+10 
-20 GMLVSLGAFADGDV
+20 VSAFADEV
-34 TFKVSAPSTVE
+34 SLRVSAPSTVE
-45 AGGKFR
+45 VGGKFR

-62 GFSAPDFKGFEI
+62 HFSAPDFKGFEV

-103 VLLSENPGTFT
+103 VLLAGNSGTFT
-114 IGSASVQVDGNV
+114 IGSASVQVDGKT
-126 VKSKPVQVRVLPA
+126 VKSKPVQVRVL
-139 GSGGTSN
+139 SGGA
-146 GGSYGGGS
+146 GGAGGS
-154 SNGGGNQNGSS
+154 SNGGGNYGGGQSSS
-165 AARQAPAASSSQSIS
+165 APSASSSNIS
-180 GKDLFMTATASR
+180 AKDLFMTATASR
-192 TTVHEQEAILL
+192 TSVHEQEAILL

-212 LTQMDGKLPTL
+212 LTQLDGKLPTL

-233 PRTKEFTLEQYGG
+233 PRTKEFSIEQYNG
-246 RNYRSVV
+246 RNYRTVT

-262 KSGNLT
+262 KSGKLT
-268 IPSITYEGVVVTRNR
+268 IPSITYEGVVITRNR
-283 NIDPI
+283 NLDPI

-296 GYTEVKRKITT
+296 GYSEVKRKITT
-307 PALTIHVSP
+307 PTLTINVSP
-316 LPNKPAEFS
+316 LPNKPEGFS

-331 SISSSIS
+331 SVSSSIS

-353 VKGSGNMK
+353 VQGSGNMK
-361 LIATPEV
+361 LISTPEV
-368 KFPKDFETYDAK
+368 QFPKDFETYDAK

-389 SGLAGTKDFE
+389 SGLSGSKDFE
-399 YLFVPRHAGTYEIP
+399 YLFVPRHPGTYEIP
-413 AAQFIY
+413 ASEFIY
-419 FDTDARAYKTLTTEA
+419 FDTESRSYKTIKTEA
-434 YTIKVK
+434 YTLKVN
-440 KGKGSSGQSVSN
+440 KGKGGAGQSVSN
-452 YTNQQQDVQQLNQ
+452 YSGQQQDVQQLNQ
-465 DIRYIK
+465 DIRFIK
-471 KGEVELHQQGDTF
+471 KGDVDLHQPGDTF
-484 FGTWKHWAAYLLPL
+484 FGTWKCWAAYILPFL
-498 FLFVLVMALGRKQM
+498 LFVIAMVLGRKQM
-512 KANANVAL
+512 KANANVAHL
-520 SRGKKANKVALRR
+520 RGKKANKVALKR

-541 DSHDTGRFYDEVL
+541 DAHDTGKFYDEVL

-580 LSSRHVPEEQIQ
+580 LTSRQVPDEQIQ

-621 AIGAI
+621 AISAI

>member
-1 MGNRKIVKK
+1 MVAFSVSTFADE
-10 QMKRLLHILI
+10 
-20 GMLVSLGAFADGDV
+20 VSLR
-34 TFKVSAPSTVE
+34 VSAPSTVE
-45 AGGKFR
+45 VGGKFR

-62 GFSAPDFKGFEI
+62 HFSAPDFKGFEV

-103 VLLSENPGTFT
+103 VLLAGNSGTFT
-114 IGSASVQVDGNV
+114 IGSASVQVDGKT
-126 VKSKPVQVRVLPA
+126 VKSKPVQVRVL
-139 GSGGTSN
+139 SGGA
-146 GGSYGGGS
+146 GGAGGS
-154 SNGGGNQNGSS
+154 SNGGGNYGGGQSSS
-165 AARQAPAASSSQSIS
+165 APSASSSNIS
-180 GKDLFMTATASR
+180 AKDLFMTATASR
-192 TTVHEQEAILL
+192 TSVHEQEAILL

-212 LTQMDGKLPTL
+212 LTQLDGKLPTL

-233 PRTKEFTLEQYGG
+233 PRTKEFSIEQYNG
-246 RNYRSVV
+246 RNYRTVT

-262 KSGNLT
+262 KSGKLT
-268 IPSITYEGVVVTRNR
+268 IPSITYEGVVITRNR
-283 NIDPI
+283 NLDPI

-296 GYTEVKRKITT
+296 GYSEVKRKITT
-307 PALTIHVSP
+307 PTLTINVSP
-316 LPNKPAEFS
+316 LPNKPEGFS

-331 SISSSIS
+331 SVSSSIS

-353 VKGSGNMK
+353 VQGSGNMK
-361 LIATPEV
+361 LISTPEV
-368 KFPKDFETYDAK
+368 QFPKDFETYDAK

-389 SGLAGTKDFE
+389 SGLSGSKDFE
-399 YLFVPRHAGTYEIP
+399 YLFVPRHPGTYEIP
-413 AAQFIY
+413 ASEFIY
-419 FDTDARAYKTLTTEA
+419 FDTESRSYKTIKTEA
-434 YTIKVK
+434 YTLKVN
-440 KGKGSSGQSVSN
+440 KGKGGAGQSVSN
-452 YTNQQQDVQQLNQ
+452 YSGQQQDVQQLNQ
-465 DIRYIK
+465 DIRFIK
-471 KGEVELHQQGDTF
+471 KGDVDLHQPGDTF
-484 FGTWKHWAAYLLPL
+484 FGTWKCWAAYILPFL
-498 FLFVLVMALGRKQM
+498 LFVIAMVLGRKQM
-512 KANANVAL
+512 KANANVAHL
-520 SRGKKANKVALRR
+520 RGKKANKVALKR

-541 DSHDTGRFYDEVL
+541 DAHDTGKFYDEVL

-580 LSSRHVPEEQIQ
+580 LTSRQVPDEQIQ

-621 AIGAI
+621 AISAI

>member
-1 MGNRKIVKK
+1 MVAFSVSTFADE
-10 QMKRLLHILI
+10 
-20 GMLVSLGAFADGDV
+20 VSLR
-34 TFKVSAPSTVE
+34 VSAPSTVE
-45 AGGKFR
+45 VGGKFR

-62 GFSAPDFKGFEI
+62 HFSAPDFKGFEV

-103 VLLSENPGTFT
+103 VLLAGNSGTFT
-114 IGSASVQVDGNV
+114 IGSASVQVDGKT
-126 VKSKPVQVRVLPA
+126 VKSKPVQVRVL
-139 GSGGTSN
+139 SGGAGGA
-146 GGSYGGGS
+146 GGSSNGGS
-154 SNGGGNQNGSS
+154 SNGGGNYGGGQSSS
-165 AARQAPAASSSQSIS
+165 APSASSSSIS
-180 GKDLFMTATASR
+180 AKDLFMTATASR
-192 TTVHEQEAILL
+192 TSVHEQEAILL

-212 LTQMDGKLPTL
+212 LTQLDGKLPTL

-233 PRTKEFTLEQYGG
+233 PRTKEFSIEQYNG
-246 RNYRSVV
+246 RNYRTVT

-262 KSGNLT
+262 KSGKLT
-268 IPSITYEGVVVTRNR
+268 IPSITYEGVVITRNR
-283 NIDPI
+283 NLDPI

-296 GYTEVKRKITT
+296 GYSEVKRKITT
-307 PALTIHVSP
+307 PTLTINVSP
-316 LPNKPAEFS
+316 LPNKPEGFS

-331 SISSSIS
+331 SVSSSIS

-353 VKGSGNMK
+353 VQGSGNMK
-361 LIATPEV
+361 LISTPEV
-368 KFPKDFETYDAK
+368 QFPKDFETYDAK

-389 SGLAGTKDFE
+389 SGLSGSKDFE
-399 YLFVPRHAGTYEIP
+399 YLFVPRHPGTYEIP
-413 AAQFIY
+413 ASEFIY
-419 FDTDARAYKTLTTEA
+419 FDTESRSYKTIKTEA
-434 YTIKVK
+434 YTLKVN
-440 KGKGSSGQSVSN
+440 KGKGGAGQSVSN
-452 YTNQQQDVQQLNQ
+452 YSGQQQDVQQLNQ
-465 DIRYIK
+465 DIRFIK
-471 KGEVELHQQGDTF
+471 KGDVDLHQPGDTF
-484 FGTWKHWAAYLLPL
+484 FGTWKCWAAYILPFL
-498 FLFVLVMALGRKQM
+498 LFVIAMVLGRKQM
-512 KANANVAL
+512 KANANVAHL
-520 SRGKKANKVALRR
+520 RGKKANKVALKR

-541 DSHDTGRFYDEVL
+541 DAHDTGKFYDEVL

-580 LSSRHVPEEQIQ
+580 LTSRQVPDEQIQ

-621 AIGAI
+621 AISAI

>member
-1 MGNRKIVKK
+1 
-10 QMKRLLHILI
+10 MKRLLHIFI
-20 GMLVSLGAFADGDV
+20 LVAFSVSVFADGDV
-34 TFKVSAPSTVE
+34 TFRVSAPSTVE

-62 GFSAPDFKGFEI
+62 NFIAPDFKGFEV

-103 VLLSENPGTFT
+103 VLLSDVQGTYT
-114 IGSASVQVDGNV
+114 IGSASVQVEGKTV
-126 VKSKPVQVRVLPA
+126 RSKPVQVRVLPA
-139 GSGGTSN
+139 GA
-146 GGSYGGGS
+146 GGSAYGGGGS
-154 SNGGGNQNGSS
+154 NSNGS
-165 AARQAPAASSSQSIS
+165 ASGRQSNVPVTTGQGITS
-180 GKDLFMTATASR
+180 KELFMTATASR
-192 TTVHEQEAILL
+192 TSVHEQEAILL

-212 LTQMDGKLPTL
+212 LRQLDGKLPTL

-233 PRTKEFTLEQYGG
+233 PRTKEFSLEHYNG
-246 RNYRSVV
+246 RNYRTVV

-262 KSGNLT
+262 KSGKLT
-268 IPSITYEGVVVTRNR
+268 IPSITYEGVVVTRNQ

-296 GYTEVKRKITT
+296 GLLELKKKITT
-307 PALTIHVSP
+307 PALTINVSP
-316 LPNKPAEFS
+316 LPNKPADFS

-331 SISSSIS
+331 TLASSIS
-338 TKEVDANEAVTLKIS
+338 TQEVDANEAVTLKIS

-368 KFPKDFETYDAK
+368 NFPKDFDTYDAK

-389 SGLAGTKDFE
+389 TGLAGNKDFE
-399 YLFVPRHAGTYEIP
+399 YLFVPRHAGTYDIP
-413 AAQFIY
+413 AVKFTY
-419 FDTDARAYKTLTTEA
+419 FDTEARTYKTLTTEP
-434 YTIKVK
+434 YTIKVN
-440 KGKGSSGQSVSN
+440 KGKGGAGQSVSN
-452 YTNQQQDVQQLNQ
+452 YSGQQQDVQQLNQ
-465 DIRYIK
+465 DIRFIK
-471 KGEVELHQQGDTF
+471 TGDVALHQQGDTF
-484 FGTWKHWAAYLLPL
+484 FGTWKYWAAYLLPFL
-498 FLFVLVMALGRKQM
+498 LFVLFIVMGRKRM
-512 KANANVAL
+512 KTNANVAL
-520 SRGKKANKVALRR
+520 TRGKKANKVALRR
-533 MKTAKKLL
+533 MKTAKTLL
-541 DSHDTGRFYDEVL
+541 DSHDASKFYDEVL

-580 LSSRHVPEEQIQ
+580 LTSRNVPAEQIE

-621 AIGAI
+621 AISAI
-626 SKMEDNL
+626 TKMEDNL

>member
-1 MGNRKIVKK
+1 
-10 QMKRLLHILI
+10 MKRLLHLFILVAFS
-20 GMLVSLGAFADGDV
+20 VSAFADGDV
-34 TFKVSAPSTVE
+34 TFRVSAPSTVE

-62 GFSAPDFKGFEI
+62 NFIAPDFKGFEV

-103 VLLSENPGTFT
+103 VLLSDVQGTYT
-114 IGSASVQVDGNV
+114 IGSASVQVEGKTV
-126 VKSKPVQVRVLPA
+126 RSKPVQVRVLPA
-139 GSGGTSN
+139 GSGGS
-146 GGSYGGGS
+146 SYGGGS
-154 SNGGGNQNGSS
+154 SNSNGSAS
-165 AARQAPAASSSQSIS
+165 GRQSSVPVTTGQGVTS
-180 GKDLFMTATASR
+180 KDLFMTATASR
-192 TTVHEQEAILL
+192 TSVHEQEAILL

-212 LTQMDGKLPTL
+212 LRQMDGKLPTL

-233 PRTKEFTLEQYGG
+233 PRTKEFSLEQYNG
-246 RNYRSVV
+246 RNYRTVV

-262 KSGNLT
+262 KSGKLT
-268 IPSITYEGVVVTRNR
+268 IPSITYEGLVVTQNR
-283 NIDPI
+283 NLDPI

-296 GYTEVKRKITT
+296 GLMELKKKITT
-307 PALTIHVSP
+307 PMLTINVSP
-316 LPNKPAEFS
+316 LPNKPSDFS

-331 SISSSIS
+331 SLSSSLS

-361 LIATPEV
+361 LIATPDV
-368 KFPKDFETYDAK
+368 NFPKDFDTYDAK

-389 SGLAGTKDFE
+389 TGLSGNKDFE

-413 AAQFIY
+413 AVKFIY
-419 FDTDARAYKTLTTEA
+419 FDTDARTYKTLTTEA
-434 YTIKVK
+434 YTIKVN
-440 KGKGSSGQSVSN
+440 KGKGGAGQSVSN
-452 YTNQQQDVQQLNQ
+452 YSGQQQDVKQLNQ
-465 DIRYIK
+465 DIRFIK
-471 KGEVELHQQGDTF
+471 TGDVDLHQQGDTF
-484 FGTWKHWAAYLLPL
+484 FGTWKYWAAYLLPL
-498 FLFVLVMALGRKQM
+498 LLFVLFIVMGRKRM

-541 DSHDTGRFYDEVL
+541 DSHDTGKFYDEVL

-580 LSSRHVPEEQIQ
+580 LTSRNVPNEQIQ

-621 AIGAI
+621 AISAI

>member
-1 MGNRKIVKK
+1 M
-10 QMKRLLHILI
+10 I
-20 GMLVSLGAFADGDV
+20 GISVSVMAEEVSLR
-34 TFKVSAPSTVE
+34 VSAPSTVE

-62 GFSAPDFKGFEI
+62 GFSAPDFKGFEV

-103 VLLSENPGTFT
+103 VLLAESPGNYT
-114 IGSASVQVDGNV
+114 IGSASVHVDGKT
-126 VKSKPVQVRVLPA
+126 VKSKPVQVRVL
-139 GSGGTSN
+139 SGGAGN
-146 GGSYGGGS
+146 GGGSYGGG
-154 SNGGGNQNGSS
+154 NGGNG
-165 AARQAPAASSSQSIS
+165 AYDNGRQQPSAPASSTNIS
-180 GKDLFMTATASR
+180 AKDLFMTATASR
-192 TTVHEQEAILL
+192 TSVHEQEAILL
-203 TYKIYTLVD
+203 TYKIYTLLD
-212 LTQMDGKLPTL
+212 LRQMDGKLPTL

-233 PRTKEFTLEQYGG
+233 PRVKDFDIEQYNG
-246 RNYRSVV
+246 RNYKTVT

-262 KSGNLT
+262 KSGKLT
-268 IPSITYEGVVVTRNR
+268 IPSITYEGTVITRNR
-283 NIDPI
+283 NLDPI

-296 GYTEVKRKITT
+296 GFTELKRKITT
-307 PALTIHVSP
+307 PSLTINVSP
-316 LPNKPAEFS
+316 LPNKPEGFS

-331 SISSSIS
+331 SVSSSIS
-338 TKEVDANEAVTLKIS
+338 TKEVDANEAVTLKVS

-361 LIATPEV
+361 LISTPEV
-368 KFPKDFETYDAK
+368 NFPKDFETYDAK

-389 SGLAGTKDFE
+389 SGLAGSKDFE

-413 AAQFIY
+413 AAEFIY
-419 FDTDARAYKTLTTEA
+419 FDTESRSYKTLKTEA
-434 YTIKVK
+434 YTLKVN
-440 KGKGSSGQSVSN
+440 KGKGGAGQSVSN
-452 YTNQQQDVQQLNQ
+452 YSGQQQDVQQLNQ
-465 DIRYIK
+465 DIRFIK
-471 KGEVELHQQGDTF
+471 QGDVELHQPGDTF
-484 FGTWKHWAAYLLPL
+484 FGTWKCWVAYLLPL
-498 FLFVLVMALGRKQM
+498 LLFVVMMVLGRKRM

-520 SRGKKANKVALRR
+520 SRGKKANKVALRK
-533 MKTAKKLL
+533 MKTARKLL
-541 DSHDTGRFYDEVL
+541 DAHDTGKFYDEVL

-580 LSSRHVPEEQIQ
+580 LTSRHVPQEQIE

-621 AIGAI
+621 AISAI

>member
-1 MGNRKIVKK
+1 
-10 QMKRLLHILI
+10 MKRLLHIFILWCFTI
-20 GMLVSLGAFADGDV
+20 GVFADGEV

-62 GFSAPDFKGFEI
+62 NFASPDFKGFEV

-103 VLLSENPGTFT
+103 VLMSDAPGTYT
-114 IGSASVQVDGNV
+114 IGSASIQAEGKT
-126 VKSKPVQVRVLPA
+126 VKSKPVQVRVLP
-139 GSGGTSN
+139 SGAGTS
-146 GGSYGGGS
+146 S
-154 SNGGGNQNGSS
+154 SAGTGGGNQQGVNNPRQSS
-165 AARQAPAASSSQSIS
+165 APAASGQNIPANE
-180 GKDLFMTATASR
+180 LFMTATASR
-192 TTVHEQEAILL
+192 TNVHEQEAILV

-233 PRTKEFTLEQYGG
+233 PRNKEFTIEQYNG
-246 RNYRSVV
+246 RNYRTVV

-288 EAFFNGQS
+288 EAFFNGTG
-296 GYTEVKRKITT
+296 GYVEQKRKITT

-316 LPNKPAEFS
+316 LPNKPAGFS

-331 SISSSIS
+331 SVSSSIS
-338 TKEVDANEAVTLKIS
+338 TQEVDANDAVTLKIS

-361 LIATPEV
+361 LISTPEV
-368 KFPKDFETYDAK
+368 DFPKDFETYDAK
-380 VNDNFQLTR
+380 VNDKFDLTR
-389 SGLAGTKDFE
+389 TGLAGTKEFE
-399 YLFVPRHAGTYEIP
+399 YLIVPRHAGTFEIP
-413 AAQFIY
+413 AAKFIY
-419 FDTDARAYKTLTTEA
+419 FDTDSRSYKTLTTEA
-434 YTIKVK
+434 YTLKVN
-440 KGKGSSGQSVSN
+440 KGKGGAGNNVSN
-452 YTNQQQDVQQLNQ
+452 YSGQQQDVQQLNQ
-465 DIRYIK
+465 DIRFIK
-471 KGEVELHQQGDTF
+471 KGNVDLHQQGDTF
-484 FGTWKHWAAYLLPL
+484 FGTWKYGLAYLLPL
-498 FLFVLVMALGRKQM
+498 ILFALIVVLGRKRM

-533 MKTAKKLL
+533 LKTARKLL
-541 DSHDTGRFYDEVL
+541 DNHEQGQFYDEVL

-580 LSSRHVPEEQIQ
+580 LLSRNVPEDLIQ

-621 AIGAI
+621 AIDAI